1 MTLALRRFRLDGVG
15 PAGARFDPL
24 DVDLMVDGAAA
35 RAAVL
40 FLENGGGKSVL
51 LRLLFSV
58 VLPGRRQTVGS
69 VKLDG
74 YVGSGDTAHVSLEW
88 ATSDRPLVTG
98 TVLEWRNRTRSGSG
112 SNLLQLWYSFVP
124 RSGILTLD
132 DLPTREG
139 DRRVTRTG
147 FRERLTALAK
157 EHPQL
162 QLVIEDSP
170 TKWAEHLLNATPL
183 DPEIFRYQRQM
194 NADEADAESL
204 FAGVRTDDDFVR
216 FVVEAVHDPEQLD
229 GFDELLSAYAVHLGR
244 HEDLT
249 VEARF
254 CAAAAA
260 ALRPFAEA
268 ATALAEARTAAATV
282 RREAVRLRAE
292 LGGGAAVA
300 EEEAERWVEQA
311 AAAAGQ
317 VEVLR
322 SEAHRLADTASEL
335 RRLEAVFL
343 HDQAREAEAEARR
356 TAGEARRTAAAW
368 EHVAVVVDLRRH
380 RAEVDSLRE
389 AQEASERELEPL
401 RRAMENAAGRYAGRL
416 GAEARALAAE
426 AGEAIRRSETATREA
441 ADLAAE
447 AAEAEREAGAAAA
460 SAASLRARVAEVAGA
475 VADARREGVLG
486 PAEPPDEA
494 RQRVQAALDEAGRRL
509 DLVRGQRQ
517 AKDEALAEVVDALGD
532 AVGERSRYESR
543 RATVRREL
551 DDHLANAAALV
562 AEARVQEIA
571 PDATDIWVVGD
582 RVEDVLEASVG
593 AAEAEQ
599 RSLRSR
605 IEEVDRRLEQLGTD
619 GLLPAAPDVVAVW
632 DAIVAEGIGAA
643 TGWSWL
649 AKLDDQRRRRIL
661 ATNPALA
668 GGVLVTDPDRVAEAT
683 DAVRAA
689 GVETETVV
697 LIGTANE
704 LDTPGAGHAAPV
716 RPALYDPA
724 WTERTRRALD
734 EERVGLV
741 DAQSAALAVL
751 AVDSPLLS
759 RLRDHRQRCP
769 AHRRDSLRSEAAE
782 LDERSERAGAEV
794 RRLDGERARLRQELG
809 QLAREEPDLSRRL
822 ADLEKAHSRLDAVA
836 AQYQRSETWEQQAGE
851 ADQHAA
857 TWSSTAKR
865 LAAAADERRT
875 AAESARR
882 QAERAGN
889 EAERRAETALKL
901 ATEPLDA
908 PSDIPTEAL
917 AGAYDAARQTYQAER
932 EGRDLTPAIV
942 AAEQARDRCAE
953 RLAVLDGAVRSRAEE
968 LAATPG
974 AEDPAF
980 QRDRLVAAR
989 QSADAADAL
998 LGDRRIALGQAE
1010 AILEERKPKGRPRFI
1025 VLPPGDEPADA
1036 EEASRRASEQQA
1048 LYVTRT
1054 REVREAEDA
1063 VRTARER
1070 EQVARSRA
1078 TLLRSALDVLPVSPA
1093 PPSQVDHET
1102 DAPDVPVA
1110 VEEPTVE
1117 PWGRSVDE
1125 AQDAARAIRGRH
1137 ESSERLVH
1145 GHERSLGH
1153 ALAEVRAV
1161 ANDPTLASV
1170 GGVRLA
1176 LANEDP
1182 GDLAGRAALL
1192 AGELD
1197 AMHRSI
1203 QAELAETQRHR
1214 EGIVQRLA
1222 TLVEAQ
1228 LRQLGQ
1234 LKRLSKMPPGLG
1246 NWSDKPFVSVDFD
1259 QVAGAEIT
1267 ARLGPIVD
1275 AAAADARKR
1284 NGIDLLLAGMRA
1296 AVVHQRGEVER
1307 TYTVRLLR
1315 PNRMMAYERASIAE
1329 LENEFSG
1336 GMKLTAAICTYCALA
1351 ALRANNRSTGSLFG
1365 LEPGPLFLDNPLG
1378 KASADYLLD
1387 LQHALAEKLR
1397 VQLVHT
1403 TGVWDVEALATYQ
1416 RVVRLRNLADLRHNV
1431 RRLRVDDDV
1440 HLPGTGATI
1449 DAVGFSLR
1457 GNGGP

>member
-24 DVDLMVDGAAA
+24 GVDLTVDDAAA

-74 YVGSGDTAHVSLEW
+74 YVGSGDTAHVTLEW
-88 ATSDRPLVTG
+88 ATSERPLVTG

-112 SNLLQLWYSFVP
+112 SNLLQFWYSFVP
-124 RSGILTLD
+124 RAGILTLD

-162 QLVIEDSP
+162 QLVVEDSP
-170 TKWAEHLLNATPL
+170 AKWAEHLLNATPL

-260 ALRPFAEA
+260 ALRPLAEA
-268 ATALAEARTAAATV
+268 TTALAEARTEAATV
-282 RREAVRLRAE
+282 RREVIRLRAE
-292 LGGGAAVA
+292 LREGAAVA
-300 EEEAERWVEQA
+300 DAEAEQWVSQA
-311 AAAAGQ
+311 TEAGGR

-343 HDQAREAEAEARR
+343 HEQARAAETEARHTASEARR
-356 TAGEARRTAAAW
+356 TATAW
-368 EHVAVVVDLRRH
+368 ENVAVVVDLRRH
-380 RAEVDSLRE
+380 RAEVESLRE
-389 AQEASERELEPL
+389 AQEANEQELEPL

-416 GAEARALAAE
+416 RDEARALAEEADEARRRGETASVE
-426 AGEAIRRSETATREA
+426 AGELAGEA
-441 ADLAAE
+441 AA
-447 AAEAEREAGAAAA
+447 AEREAGAATA
-460 SAASLRARVAEVAGA
+460 SAAGLRARIAEVGEA
-475 VADARREGVLG
+475 VDDARRNGVLG
-486 PAEPPDEA
+486 PVEPPDDG
-494 RQRVQAALDEAGRRL
+494 RQRVQAARDEASRRL
-509 DLVRGQRQ
+509 DLVWGQRKT
-517 AKDEALAEVVDALGD
+517 KDETLAGIVDALGK
-532 AVGERSRYESR
+532 AVGEQSRYESQR
-543 RATVRREL
+543 DTVRREL
-551 DDHLANAAALV
+551 DHHLANAAALV
-562 AEARVQEIA
+562 AEVRVQEIA
-571 PDATDIWVVGD
+571 PDTTDIWVVGD
-582 RVEDVLEASVG
+582 RVEDILEASVG

-619 GLLPAAPDVVAVW
+619 RLLPAAPDVVAVW

-649 AKLDDQRRRRIL
+649 AKLDDPRRRQIL
-661 ATNPALA
+661 ETNPALA

-683 DAVRAA
+683 GAVRAA

-724 WTERTRRALD
+724 WTERTRHALD
-734 EERVGLV
+734 DERAELV

-759 RLRDHRQRCP
+759 RMRDHRQRCP
-769 AHRRDSLRSEAAE
+769 AHRRDALQTQVAE
-782 LDERSERAGAEV
+782 LDERSERAGAECQ
-794 RRLDGERARLRQELG
+794 RLEGTRVRLRQELG
-809 QLAREEPDLSRRL
+809 QLAEDEPELSRRL
-822 ADLEKAHSRLDAVA
+822 ADLEKAHSLLEALA
-836 AQYQRSETWEQQAGE
+836 AQQLRAETWEEQADD
-851 ADQHAA
+851 ADQRADTYAA
-857 TWSSTAKR
+857 T
-865 LAAAADERRT
+865 AARQASAADERR
-875 AAESARR
+875 ARAESARR

-889 EAERRAETALKL
+889 EAERLAETALKL

-908 PSDIPTEAL
+908 PSDVATESL
-917 AGAYDAARQTYQAER
+917 AGAYDATRQTYQAER
-932 EGRDLTPAIV
+932 EGRDLTPAIE
-942 AAEQARDRCAE
+942 AAEQARDRCAD
-953 RLAVLDGAVRSRAEE
+953 RLAVLDAGVRSRAEE

-989 QSADAADAL
+989 QTADDAETV
-998 LGDRRIALGQAE
+998 LGHRRVALGQAE
-1010 AILEERKPKGRPRFI
+1010 AILEGRQPKGRPRFI
-1025 VLPPGDEPADA
+1025 VLPAGLEPTDA
-1036 EEASRRASEQQA
+1036 EEANRRADEQQA
-1048 LYVTRT
+1048 LFVTRT

-1063 VRTARER
+1063 VRTARDG

-1078 TLLRSALDVLPVSPA
+1078 TLLRSALDILPALPSPPA
-1093 PPSQVDHET
+1093 PVDHEA
-1102 DAPDVPVA
+1102 DSSAA
-1110 VEEPTVE
+1110 VDEPTVE
-1117 PWGRSVDE
+1117 PWDRSVDE
-1125 AQDAARAIRGRH
+1125 AQDAARAIRVRH

-1145 GHERSLGH
+1145 GHERTLGH
-1153 ALAEVRAV
+1153 ALIEVRAV
-1161 ANDPTLASV
+1161 ANDPRLASV

-1176 LANEDP
+1176 LANEDA

-1192 AGELD
+1192 ADELD

-1222 TLVEAQ
+1222 TLVEGQ

-1234 LKRLSKMPPGLG
+1234 LKRLSRMPAGLG
-1246 NWSDKPFVSVDFD
+1246 SWSDKPFVSVDFD

-1440 HLPGTGATI
+1440 HLPGSGATV

-1457 GNGGP
+1457 ENGGTGT